1 MFGNILIRY
10 LKFQKW
16 NINLIKIQNVITLI
30 IISSFL
36 ISIQYSTIKFAN
48 GDTENDSNI
57 LIYNSNMDGP
67 VLVDSNNTILKP
79 KVEVSIEGTPNDDKL
94 KGGDGDDKT
103 EGRDGNDQIIGGKG
117 DDEIDGENGNDLLS
131 GDYGND
137 EIKGG
142 NGNDGIFGERGNDV
156 VEGGKGDDKISGG
169 QETDILD
176 GEEGNDALVGGE
188 GIDILV
194 GGLGSDIF
202 ICDELDKIIDFSLS
216 EEDQIKG
223 TCSVQSMERKMVSDK
238 DNNNN
243 ILSKSFESI
252 SRIAQPPISLHSL
265 NATDPQKN
273 SEYQSLQSQSPIP
286 PTPSSQSP
294 IPPTPSSQS
303 PIPPT
308 PLPPNETSVED
319 FQFLFTLFS

>member
-1 MFGNILIRY
+1 
-10 LKFQKW
+10 
-16 NINLIKIQNVITLI
+16 LIKIQNVLTLI
-30 IISSFL
+30 IILTFL
-36 ISIQYSTIKFAN
+36 ISIQYSIIKFAN
-48 GDTENDSNI
+48 GYTDKDSNI
-57 LIYNSNMDGP
+57 LLYNSNMEGP
-67 VLVDSNNTILKP
+67 VLVDSNNTMLKP

-94 KGGDGDDKT
+94 KGGDGDDEIK
-103 EGRDGNDQIIGGKG
+103 GRDGNDQIIGGNG

-131 GDYGND
+131 GYYGND

-142 NGNDGIFGERGNDV
+142 NGNDGIFGERGIDV

-169 QETDILD
+169 QETDFLD

-216 EEDQIKG
+216 EDDQIKG
-223 TCSVQSMERKMVSDK
+223 TCSLESMERKMVSYK
-238 DNNNN
+238 DNYNNT
-243 ILSKSFESI
+243 LSKDFESI
-252 SRIAQPPISLHSL
+252 SRIAQPPISLHSF
-265 NATDPQKN
+265 NATDSQKN
-273 SEYQSLQSQSPIP
+273 SEHQSLQSQSPVPPTPSSQSPIP

-308 PLPPNETSVED
+308 PSSQSPIPLT
-319 FQFLFTLFS
+319 

>member
-1 MFGNILIRY
+1 M
-10 LKFQKW
+10 
-16 NINLIKIQNVITLI
+16 IKIQNVLTLI

-57 LIYNSNMDGP
+57 LIYNSNMEDP
-67 VLVDSNNTILKP
+67 ILVDSNNTILKP
-79 KVEVSIEGTPNDDKL
+79 KVEVSIEGTPNDDKV
-94 KGGDGDDKT
+94 KGGDGDDEM
-103 EGRDGNDQIIGGKG
+103 EGREGNDQIIGGKG
-117 DDEIDGENGNDLLS
+117 DDKIDGETEDDLLS
-131 GDYGND
+131 GNYGND

-142 NGNDGIFGERGNDV
+142 NGNDGIFGEGGNDI

-169 QETDILD
+169 QETDLLD
-176 GEEGNDALVGGE
+176 GEEGNDAIVGGE
-188 GIDILV
+188 GIDILF

-202 ICDELDKIIDFSLS
+202 VCDEFDKIIDFSLF
-216 EEDQIKG
+216 EGDQIKG
-223 TCSVQSMERKMVSDK
+223 TCSVESMKKMMSYN

-243 ILSKSFESI
+243 ILSKDFESI
-252 SRIAQPPISLHSL
+252 PRIAQPPISLQSF
-265 NATDPQKN
+265 NVTDPQKN
-273 SEYQSLQSQSPIP
+273 SEYQSSPSQSPIP

-308 PLPPNETSVED
+308 PILPNETSVD
-319 FQFLFTLFS
+319 NFQFLSTL

>member
-16 NINLIKIQNVITLI
+16 NINLIKIRNVLTLI

-57 LIYNSNMDGP
+57 LIYNNNMEGP
-67 VLVDSNNTILKP
+67 VLVDSNNTMLKP
-79 KVEVSIEGTPNDDKL
+79 KVEVSIEGTPNDDKV
-94 KGGDGDDKT
+94 KGGDGDDEM
-103 EGRDGNDQIIGGKG
+103 EGRDGNDQIIGGNG
-117 DDEIDGENGNDLLS
+117 DDKLDGESGDDLLS
-131 GDYGND
+131 GDIGND

-142 NGNDGIFGERGNDV
+142 NGNDGIFGERGNDI

-169 QETDILD
+169 QETDLLN
-176 GEEGNDALVGGE
+176 GEEGNDAIVGGE
-188 GIDILV
+188 GIDILF
-194 GGLGSDIF
+194 GGIGSDIF
-202 ICDELDKIIDFSLS
+202 VCDELDKIIDFSLS

-223 TCSVQSMERKMVSDK
+223 TCSVESMEKKMLSSN
-238 DNNNN
+238 DNNKNL
-243 ILSKSFESI
+243 LSKHFESVP
-252 SRIAQPPISLHSL
+252 RIAQPPISLPSF
-265 NATDPQKN
+265 NAIDPQKN
-273 SEYQSLQSQSPIP
+273 SEYHSS
-286 PTPSSQSP
+286 SSQSP

-308 PLPPNETSVED
+308 PFLTNETSLED
-319 FQFLFTLFS
+319 FQFLSTLQS